1 MREIKIAIIGAYPYN
16 GNRGVGA
23 LSWSVLSI
31 LKELE
36 KEYSCNLKLF
46 LINPAYGDRHIDTFK
61 IGEKRIEVA
70 NLYPVDWFN
79 MKGFIKSF
87 FSFSKTKRTFRQ
99 YKKVDFVI
107 NIGAGDSFSDIYG
120 EQRFS
125 VFNNQSKMAF
135 LLKKPLFIF
144 PQTIG
149 PFYDKK
155 VKIRA
160 ISTIEKSTIAL
171 ARDRQSYDFLKE
183 ETKQGNIAE
192 IVDVAFFMPFQ
203 KKTFSNEFIHV
214 GLNISSLLWHG
225 GYTKNNQFGL
235 SVDYPQLIRDTIHY
249 FLSIPNIKLH
259 LIPHVVHNDYHVEND
274 YAVSYDL
281 IEEYNHDNL
290 ILSPLF
296 LTPIQAKNYIAGMDF
311 FAGARMHAT
320 IAAFSSEVPVY
331 PMAYSRKFNGLF
343 EDTLA
348 YSYMGDMKAQ
358 TNDEILTEIKDAFEK
373 RDELK
378 TIIQNRM
385 NGVVAERKK
394 LLEKYLVEF
403 LDLK

>member
-1 MREIKIAIIGAYPYN
+1 MASMPINN
-16 GNRGVGA
+16 GNKGCVA
-23 LSWSVLSI
+23 LSI
-31 LKELE
+31 TAM
-36 KEYSCNLKLF
+36 F
-46 LINPAYGDRHIDTFK
+46 LIDELLKGKGIEYEFYLTDSNCEENSLQQCQILDKIIEFRTSGYPLCLSKRDCFRMLMNPLTLKRDIDVFRK
-61 IGEKRIEVA
+61 SDYIFDIG
-70 NLYPVDWFN
+70 
-79 MKGFIKSF
+79 
-87 FSFSKTKRTFRQ
+87 Q
-99 YKKVDFVI
+99 
-107 NIGAGDSFSDIYG
+107 GDSFSDIYG
-120 EQRFS
+120 KRRFKLIDR
-125 VFNNQSKMAF
+125 VHKVARFFRKPYC
-135 LLKKPLFIF
+135 LL

-149 PFYDKK
+149 PFENDLIKK
-155 VKIRA
+155 QA
-160 ISTIEKSTIAL
+160 IKSIGKSNL
-171 ARDRQSYDFLKE
+171 VMARDKQSLDYVKNNVSQQANIQEFL
-183 ETKQGNIAE
+183 
-192 IVDVAFFMPFQ
+192 DVAFFMPYK

-259 LIPHVVHNDYHVEND
+259 LIPHVVSNDYHVEND